1 MRKFIQQC
9 LEPFTTSKS
18 SRYLLLALIVQGLYW
33 YNVAPAFGRVDS
45 SLGVSSGLSFA
56 SGVVRIAW
64 TVLLFLVIPLI
75 SMLLWQDVTLTKLRA
90 TWLTLGDVSAGL
102 TPTLIC
108 SGVAVVLLWI
118 GSSDPQLQA
127 TYPWAGAWA
136 GTSFAAL
143 VLWSLLRLI
152 YYSAFEFFYRGFLL
166 EVVREQHGLTVAIW
180 IQAAC
185 SFLIHLG
192 TPTAEVIAALPAG
205 FLFAAL
211 ALRGRSL
218 VYPIVFHWVIGLAT
232 DIFCLWRLGVLL

>member
-1 MRKFIQQC
+1 MTIMREFIRQC

-45 SLGVSSGLSFA
+45 TLMSSTI
-56 SGVVRIAW
+56 RISW
-64 TVLLFLVIPLI
+64 TVLLFLALPLA
-75 SMLLWQDVTLTKLRA
+75 SMWLWQDMTWASFRA
-90 TWLTLGDVSAGL
+90 KWLTFGDVSAGL

-108 SGVAVVLLWI
+108 SGIAVVLLWV

-136 GTSFAAL
+136 GTSLGAL
-143 VLWSLLRLI
+143 ALWSLLRLI
-152 YYSAFEFFYRGFLL
+152 YYTAFEFFYRGFLL
-166 EVVREQHGLTVAIW
+166 VNVRKDYGVVMAIW
-180 IQAAC
+180 IQASC

-192 TPTAEVIAALPAG
+192 TPTAEVMAALPAG

-211 ALRGRSL
+211 GLRGRSL
-218 VYPIVFHWVIGLAT
+218 IYPIVFHWVIGLAT
-232 DIFCLWRLGVLL
+232 DVFCLWRLGQLL